1 MLHYGGCTVVKEMDG
16 VFMKVILYVF
26 PFFSFRVTTLGGST
40 ASPSYVTYLFP
51 MDTILK
57 KHYVCVCGCVALSDR
72 KVGDGG
78 CI

>member
-1 MLHYGGCTVVKEMDG
+1 MVHYGGCTVVKEMDG
-16 VFMKVILYVF
+16 VFMKVVLYTF
-26 PFFSFRVTTLGGST
+26 PFFSLRVTALGGST
-40 ASPSYVTYLFP
+40 ASLTYLFP

-57 KHYVCVCGCVALSDR
+57 RQCVCVYVCGCVALSDR